1 VDVVGTKTSFIVLPG
16 ALAMEDLSVPMPTEI
31 ERKAATYQG
40 GGETAIWRRW
50 GYVLAPAGYDWVG
63 SEEAFPSD
71 LTYRYAVEA
80 GTPKSFTDVTSATLA
95 DTTGTWK
102 RKTASALSLG
112 ILPVFHS

>member
-1 VDVVGTKTSFIVLPG
+1 MPG
-16 ALAMEDLSVPMPTEI
+16 ALAMEDLTVPMPTEI
-31 ERKAATYQG
+31 ERKAGTYQG

-71 LTYRYAVEA
+71 AAYRYVVES
-80 GTPKSFTDVTSATLA
+80 GTPKTLSASADPLA
-95 DTTGTWK
+95 NVVGTWK
-102 RKTASALSLG
+102 RKAASALSLG